1 MPMPDRLKNATVLVT
16 GGCGYI
22 GSHTVLAL
30 QARGAKPVV
39 IDDLSNGD
47 ERLLAPGV
55 PLLRGDC
62 GDKSLLGKAYAAHRF
77 DAMIHFAGKII
88 VEESISQPGDYYR
101 ANTVAAHSLLEF
113 AAEHRVPLVFSST
126 AAVYGA
132 PATEGLIQESA
143 ALSPISPYGRS
154 KLATEWMIRDFSA
167 AYGVPFAILR
177 YFNVVGADPAG
188 RAGQIGKQVTH
199 LVKAASQ
206 AALGLRQLTVFGADY
221 PTRDGTCERDYV
233 HVADLADAHALAVG
247 KLLDGETALTLNCGY
262 GRGFTVLEVIAAFED
277 VLGRRLNYTIGPR
290 RTADPPALVAS
301 NAAIIAALGWS
312 PQFPHLRDAIK
323 TALDWE
329 KRLTNR

>member
-1 MPMPDRLKNATVLVT
+1 MTVLDKLKNATVLVT

-30 QARGAKPVV
+30 QSFGANPVV

-55 PLLRGDC
+55 PLIRGDC
-62 GDKSLLGKAYAAHRF
+62 GDKALLAKTHAQHRF
-77 DAMIHFAGKII
+77 AAIVHFAGKII
-88 VEESISQPGDYYR
+88 VEESMSLPEEYYR
-101 ANTVAAHSLLEF
+101 VNTVAAHGLLGF
-113 AAEHRVPLVFSST
+113 AAKERVPIVFSST

-143 ALSPISPYGRS
+143 TLNPISPYGRS
-154 KLATEWMIRDFSA
+154 KLATEWMIRDFHA
-167 AYGVPFAILR
+167 AYGLPYAILR
-177 YFNVVGADPAG
+177 YFNVVGADPQG

-247 KLLDGETALTLNCGY
+247 KLLEGEKALTLNCGY
-262 GRGFTVLEVIAAFED
+262 GRGFTVLEVISAFED
-277 VLGRRLNYTIGPR
+277 VMGRKLTYTVGPR

-301 NAAIIAALGWS
+301 NAAIVAALGWN
-312 PQFPHLRDAIK
+312 PRFPNLRDAIK
-323 TALDWE
+323 TALEWE